1 MIFDFFILAFKS
13 LKKRPLRIW
22 LTMLGIF
29 IGVSLVIS
37 LVSLGQGLQNAVNS
51 QFSAV
56 GVDKIIV
63 QPVGPGYGPPG
74 QEGSTLTDKDLRVIE
89 QVVGVKTSGGR
100 IISSSKI
107 EYNKIVKINFI
118 ASMPKEQKARDLI
131 EEAQNLKIYKGR
143 FLKQGDSKKAVI
155 GNNYATKKIFDKNLE
170 VGNKI
175 LIGGESFEIIGIL
188 KKIGNPMSDEIVL
201 INQED
206 IEDITGKTD
215 YSALFIQVEK
225 GSDVNSVADKITR
238 ALRKKKGQKEGHEDF
253 EVQTTQ
259 ELIESFNTIL
269 IVIQMFVI
277 GIAGISLVVGGI
289 GIMNTMYTS
298 VLERTREIGIMK
310 AIGAKNSGILKLFLI
325 ESGMIGLVGGA
336 VGLLLGMGFS
346 LMVEFGAKQALGSG
360 MITASFPVS
369 LLIGTLLFSFILGAI
384 SGVFP
389 AMQAAKMKPVDALRK

>member
-1 MIFDFFILAFKS
+1 MIFDFFRLALKS
-13 LKKRPLRIW
+13 LKKRPLRTW

-56 GVDKIIV
+56 GVDKIII

-74 QEGSTLTDKDLRVIE
+74 QEGSSLTDKDLRVIE
-89 QVVGVKTSGGR
+89 QVTGVKTAAGR
-100 IISSSKI
+100 IVSSIKI
-107 EYNKIVKINFI
+107 EYNKIVKINFVG
-118 ASMPKEQKARDLI
+118 SLPKEQKARDLL
-131 EEAQNLKIYKGR
+131 EEAQNMKIDKGR
-143 FLKQGDSKKAVI
+143 LLKQGDSKKVVI
-155 GNNYATKKIFDKNLE
+155 GHNYAIKKLFGKNVE

-175 LIGGESFEIIGIL
+175 LIGGKLFEIIGIL
-188 KKIGNPMSDEIVL
+188 QKTGNPMSDEIVL
-201 INQED
+201 VNQED

-238 ALRKKKGQKEGHEDF
+238 TLRKKKGQKEGHEDF

-277 GIAGISLVVGGI
+277 GIAGISLIVGGI

-298 VLERTREIGIMK
+298 VLERIREIGVMK
-310 AIGAKNSGILKLFLI
+310 AIGAKNSDILKLFLI
-325 ESGMIGLVGGA
+325 ESGMLGLVGGL

-346 LMVEFGAKQALGSG
+346 LMVEFGAKQALGSNL
-360 MITASFPVS
+360 IAASFPLS
-369 LLIGTLLFSFILGAI
+369 LLIGTVLFSFILGAL
-384 SGVFP
+384 SGVLP

>member
-1 MIFDFFILAFKS
+1 MVFDFFTLAFKS
-13 LKKRPLRIW
+13 LKKRPLRTW

-56 GVDKIIV
+56 GMDKIIV

-74 QEGSTLTDKDLRVIE
+74 QEGSTLTDKDLKEIE
-89 QVVGVKTSGGR
+89 QVVGVKAAAGR
-100 IISSSKI
+100 IVSSVKI
-107 EYNKIVKINFI
+107 EYNKLMKINFVG
-118 ASMPKEQKARDLI
+118 SMPKEQKARELL
-131 EEAQNLKIYKGR
+131 EEAQNIEVEKGR
-143 FLKQGDSKKAVI
+143 ILKQGDSKKAII
-155 GNNYATKKIFDKNLE
+155 GNNYATKKIFGKNLE

-175 LIGGESFEIIGIL
+175 LIGEKSFEIIGIM
-188 KKIGNPMSDEIVL
+188 KKFGNPMSDEAIIL
-201 INQED
+201 NQAD

-225 GSDVNSVADKITR
+225 GSDVNLVAEKITR
-238 ALRKKKGQKEGHEDF
+238 TLRKKKGQKEGHEDF

-259 ELIESFNTIL
+259 ELIDSFNTIL

-277 GIAGISLVVGGI
+277 GIAGISLIVGGI

-298 VLERTREIGIMK
+298 VLERIREIGVMK
-310 AIGAKNSGILKLFLI
+310 AIGAKNSDILKLFLI
-325 ESGMIGLVGGA
+325 ESGMLGLVGGL

-360 MITASFPVS
+360 MIAASFPLS
-369 LLIGTLLFSFILGAI
+369 LLIGTVLFSFILGAL
-384 SGVFP
+384 SGVLP

>member
-1 MIFDFFILAFKS
+1 MILDFFSLSFKN
-13 LKKRPLRIW
+13 LKNRKIRTW

-56 GVDKIIV
+56 GMDKIII
-63 QPVGPGYGPPG
+63 QPIGPGYGPPG
-74 QEGSTLTDKDLRVIE
+74 QEGSNLTDKDIKVIE
-89 QVVGVKTSGGR
+89 QVVGVKSVAGR
-100 IISSSKI
+100 IISSVKI
-107 EYNKIVKINFI
+107 EYNRIIKINFVG
-118 ASMPKEQKARDLI
+118 SMPKEQKARALL

-143 FLKQGDSKKAVI
+143 FLKQDDSKKAVI
-155 GNNYATKKIFDKNLE
+155 GNNYATKKLFGKNLE

-175 LIGGESFEIIGIL
+175 LIGGKQFEIIGIL
-188 KKIGNPMSDEIVL
+188 KKIGNPMSDEVILV
-201 INQED
+201 NQED

-215 YSALFIQVEK
+215 YSALFTQVEK
-225 GSDVNSVADKITR
+225 GSDVNLVADKITR
-238 ALRKKKGQKEGHEDF
+238 SLRKKKGQKEGHEDF

-277 GIAGISLVVGGI
+277 GIAGISLIVGGI

-298 VLERTREIGIMK
+298 VLERTREIGVMK
-310 AIGAKNSGILKLFLI
+310 AIGAKNGDVLKLFLI
-325 ESGMIGLVGGA
+325 ESGMLGLVGGL

-346 LMVEFGAKQALGSG
+346 LIVEFGAKQALGSG
-360 MITASFPVS
+360 MIAASFPPA
-369 LLIGTLLFSFILGAI
+369 LLIGTLLFSFILGAV